1 MMYSDRVDSVTRATN
16 PSPLSLS
23 PSRPPTL
30 SRLLP
35 LPFACRP
42 LLRHLPLRRNHHCR
56 YLLLLLLLL
65 FLFFATFASFCL
77 SASTCSDASAC
88 KARSRSRTGLSL
100 SFSLSIFPQST
111 SRLVLSFS
119 FPFLS
124 FPVALTTISLDTP
137 IRRILLYRFC
147 TSTSPYLSVFAV
159 LSVSLSLSL
168 SRISRGRVSRRRLR
182 RYTEICM
189 GVESRAQKESET
201 IEDH

>member
-56 YLLLLLLLL
+56 YLLLL

-77 SASTCSDASAC
+77 SASTCSDAPAC

-100 SFSLSIFPQST
+100 SLSLSLSIFPQST

-124 FPVALTTISLDTP
+124 FPVALATISLDTP

-147 TSTSPYLSVFAV
+147 ASTSPYLSVFAV

-168 SRISRGRVSRRRLR
+168 SHLAWPCLASSF
-182 RYTEICM
+182 T
-189 GVESRAQKESET
+189 
-201 IEDH
+201 